1 MRKNILFCLLI
12 LFSATLITSCK
23 SYTGP
28 EPPTAEYKYDI
39 QVTYTR
45 DPAKIRFPEGNDEYT
60 YLFGELSYPPSIGG
74 VEHISIQMTKVG
86 DNQFTCT
93 IPKIW
98 VNSSG
103 LYHVVRVQD
112 PKLFIPGGENC
123 TAYTGENIDISGSYD
138 QQVNTTCNGLGS
150 QLSFMIK

>member
-1 MRKNILFCLLI
+1 MKKNLLFCLLI
-12 LFSATLITSCK
+12 LFSAILITSCK

-28 EPPTAEYKYDI
+28 EPPTPEYKYDV

-45 DPAKIRFPEGNDEYT
+45 DPAKIRFPEGNDEGT

-74 VEHISIQMTKVG
+74 HEDFGVQMIKVG

-103 LYHVVRVQD
+103 FYHVLEVQD
-112 PKLFIPGGENC
+112 LKLAISGGENC
-123 TAYTGENIDISGSYD
+123 TAYTGENINIPGSYD
-138 QQVNTTCNGLGS
+138 LQVNSTCNGLGS
-150 QLSFMIK
+150 QLSFLIK